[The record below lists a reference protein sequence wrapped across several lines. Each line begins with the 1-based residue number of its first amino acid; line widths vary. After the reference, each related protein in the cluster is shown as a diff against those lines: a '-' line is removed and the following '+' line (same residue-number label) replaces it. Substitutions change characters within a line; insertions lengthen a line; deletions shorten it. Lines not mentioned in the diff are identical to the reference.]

1 MSSPK
6 ERIKPKLTF
15 AAFDLAQEDVKKNTV
30 LLAFVGRAT
39 RLFLKVTRQGR
50 DFIAKNDCTT

>member
-15 AAFDLAQEDVKKNTV
+15 ATFDLAQEDVKKN
-30 LLAFVGRAT
+30 RN
-39 RLFLKVTRQGR
+39 LKDGTFGIRR
-50 DFIAKNDCTT
+50 ESNSFIYKSYTPGPGFYS